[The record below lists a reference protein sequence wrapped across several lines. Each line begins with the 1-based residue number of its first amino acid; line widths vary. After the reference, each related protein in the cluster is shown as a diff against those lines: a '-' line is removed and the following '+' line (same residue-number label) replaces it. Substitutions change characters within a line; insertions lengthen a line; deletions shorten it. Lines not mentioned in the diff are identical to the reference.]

1 MRTRRTTVAATATAG
16 ALIATLLAGL
26 PASASDAFGQAA
38 PAPAVDGFAPLAV
51 FDDYANGS
59 LRTQGS
65 WHVNTPG
72 APDGAVVSDEAPAAL
87 SGKALT
93 IHLSG
98 RDSVRYRGNAY
109 AELGELTLE
118 PAATGTAFLEFVADD
133 RQATGLNIGL
143 SADESPGLGADTT
156 GDPFDLDDFG
166 PHLTLDARGLVAR
179 DGDAD
184 RVLDTDVEDGE
195 RYAVWLVVDNA
206 ADTYQVHTA
215 HAGGEPRPAS
225 GPDRQT
231 EFAFRT
237 GGDAELRT
245 FLLLND
251 DQNVPTGD
259 VHLDEIHLSPAT
271 ATTANPAPAY
281 AEVVDFEG
289 YQPAALDGQ
298 DGWSAGQDAR
308 VLADPTEPP
317 APNQVA
323 ELTGNDLAAHRAVP
337 EIAEGAT
344 GTVFFRARRDG
355 PVDTSLGLTDVD
367 APTGFPDMRVQANS
381 QNSGDLQV
389 RDGDA
394 FAQAGTWS
402 ADAWQ
407 CVWLVADN
415 ADDRLRLYSR
425 GGPYRTTIR
434 LPVDEE
440 LDYAFRQ
447 STAEGLDRFFVLN
460 GGTSAGRLLL
470 DDIAVDPTSVNLRV
484 PSGNADDCQ
493 AVDQGDGPVETPI
506 PETPLP
512 SDVQLHLDEFTDL
525 PATGGDG
532 TARINFVSE
541 LPGPGGPESGR
552 LAVPDL
558 NGPLYLVDE
567 ETGEQTEYLDAA
579 DTFPDFVIQPSLG
592 TGLGFVAFHPE
603 FAENGRFYTVHTEAG
618 DALTSATPTFTP
630 PEDTRVHGVITEWTA
645 DDPGADTFAGTRR
658 EVLRIGYSW
667 FLHGLQQISFNPL
680 AGPGDADHGLLYI
693 ASGDGDEVPNFSD
706 RPLDPGEPQGKLL
719 RIDPAGDNGPGGAY
733 GIPADNPFVGQPDAL
748 GEVYALGFRNP
759 HRFSW
764 NPADGRLFVGMIG
777 EQSIDSVYDIEP
789 GDNAGWNEREGGFVF
804 RRDDPSNVYPLPPD
818 DDAYGYTY
826 PVLSLGR
833 NSGVSLVGG
842 FVPPD
847 GVYPVLDGRYVFGD
861 IVSGE
866 PRFAEAA
873 AFERGGERAPFHEV
887 GLVGPDGRPT
897 TMAELAGGGRV
908 DLRFGQDAEG
918 RLYLLSKAN
927 GKVWRVTEVTGDAGQ
942 RPTPGCAVGDTVTT
956 DVGEAADWA
965 PLTPGLWRF
974 ENGEVIQ
981 TAAGEEPSGPRR
993 PFEYAVL
1000 TAGPAYS
1007 SFVYEA
1013 TVRIDEP
1020 VTRNDR
1026 DVVLIYHY
1034 VSPTRFSYVHLSQD
1048 NTIYPHN
1055 GIFVVNDADRVRV
1068 DDQWDGQLG
1077 APPAID
1083 DADWHEVRV
1092 EVCAETGETAV
1103 YLDGAD
1109 EPLMTATDT
1118 TLGAGRLGFGS
1129 FDNFGRVRDVT
1140 VTGTPAEP
1148 AP

>member
-1 MRTRRTTVAATATAG
+1 MRSRSTGIAVTAAG
-16 ALIATLLAGL
+16 ALVATLLAGL
-26 PASASDAFGQAA
+26 PAAASDDA
-38 PAPAVDGFAPLAV
+38 PTPTVDGFAPLAV

-93 IHLSG
+93 VHLSG
-98 RDSVRYRGNAY
+98 RDPVRYRGNAY
-109 AELGELTLE
+109 AELGDLALGAE
-118 PAATGTAFLEFVADD
+118 ATGTAFWEFVADD
-133 RQATGLNIGL
+133 LPATGLNIGL
-143 SADESPGLGADTT
+143 SADDSPGLGADTT
-156 GDPFDLDDFG
+156 GDPFDLNDFG
-166 PHLTLDARGLVAR
+166 PHVTLDARGLVAR

-184 RVLDTDVEDGE
+184 RVLSAAVENGE

-206 ADTYQVHTA
+206 ADSYQVWTA
-215 HAGGEPRPAS
+215 HDGGEPQRAT
-225 GPDRQT
+225 GPDGQG

-237 GGDAELRT
+237 GGDAALRT

-251 DQNVPTGD
+251 DQNIPTGD
-259 VHLDEIHLSPAT
+259 VHLDEIHLTPAT
-271 ATTANPAPAY
+271 ASTASPAPEY
-281 AEVVDFEG
+281 AEVVDFDD

-298 DGWSAGQDAR
+298 DGWSADPAVT
-308 VLADPTEPP
+308 VLADPTEPE

-323 ELTGNDLAAHRAVP
+323 ELTGDHLAAHRAVP
-337 EIAEGAT
+337 EIAEGGV
-344 GTVFFRARRDG
+344 GTLFFRARRDG
-355 PVDTSLGLTDVD
+355 PVDTSLGLTEVD
-367 APTGFPDMRVQANS
+367 APAAFPDMRAQANS
-381 QNSGDLQV
+381 QNSNDLNV

-402 ADAWQ
+402 PDAWQ

-415 ADDRLRLYSR
+415 AADRLSVYSR
-425 GGPYRTTIR
+425 GGPYRTTTR
-434 LPVDEE
+434 LPVSEE

-447 STAEGLDRFFVLN
+447 STTEGLDHFFALN
-460 GGTSAGRLLL
+460 GGTSAGRLLV
-470 DDIAVDPTSVNLRV
+470 DDLAVDQHAANLRV
-484 PSGNADDCQ
+484 PGGDAADCQ

-512 SDVQLHLDEFTDL
+512 SDVTLRLQDVTDL
-525 PATGGDG
+525 PDTGADG

-541 LPGPGGPESGR
+541 LPGPAGPESGR

-567 ETGEQTEYLDAA
+567 ETGAQTEYLNAA
-579 DTFPDFVIQPSLG
+579 DAFPDFVIQPSLG

-603 FAENGRFYTVHTEAG
+603 FAANGRFYTVHTEAG
-618 DALTSATPTFTP
+618 AALTSRTPTFTP
-630 PEDTRVHGVITEWTA
+630 PGDTRVHGVITEWTA
-645 DDPGADTFAGTRR
+645 DDPAADTFAGTRR
-658 EVLRIGYSW
+658 EVLRVGYSR
-667 FLHGLQQISFNPL
+667 FLHGLQQIAFNPL
-680 AGPGDADHGLLYI
+680 AQPGDADYGLLYI
-693 ASGDGDEVPNFSD
+693 ASGDGDEVPNFST

-719 RIDPAGDNGPGGAY
+719 RIDPAGTDGPGGAY

-777 EQSIDSVYDIEP
+777 EQSIDSVYDVEP
-789 GDNAGWNEREGGFVF
+789 GDNAGWNEREGGFLF
-804 RRDDPSNVYPLPPD
+804 RGDDPSHVYPLPPND
-818 DDAYGYTY
+818 DEFGYTY

-847 GVYPVLDGRYVFGD
+847 GLYPALDGRYLFGD
-861 IVSGE
+861 IVSGDL
-866 PRFAEAA
+866 RFAEAA
-873 AFERGGERAPFHEV
+873 AFERGGERAPFYEV
-887 GLVGPDGRPT
+887 GLVGPDGQPT

-918 RLYLLSKAN
+918 RIYLLSKAN
-927 GKVWRVTEVTGDAGQ
+927 GKIWRVTEVTGGTGRQ
-942 RPTPGCAVGDTVTT
+942 PTPECAVGDTVTT
-956 DVGEAADWA
+956 DVGDAADWA
-965 PLTPGLWRF
+965 PLTPELWRF
-974 ENGEVIQ
+974 ENGEVVQ
-981 TAAGEEPSGPRR
+981 TAAGEEPTGPRR

-1007 SFVYEA
+1007 SFVLEA

-1026 DVVLIYHY
+1026 DVVLVYHY
-1034 VSPTRFSYVHLSQD
+1034 TSPTRFSYVHLSQD

-1055 GIFVVNDADRVRV
+1055 GIFVVDDADRLRI
-1068 DDQWDGQLG
+1068 DDQWDGALG
-1077 APPAID
+1077 APPAVD
-1083 DADWHEVRV
+1083 DTDWHDVRI
-1092 EVCAETGETAV
+1092 EFCAATGATAV

-1109 EPLMTATDT
+1109 EPLMTATDPT
-1118 TLGAGRLGFGS
+1118 FAEGRLGFGS
-1129 FDNFGRVRDVT
+1129 FDNYGRVRDVT

-1148 AP
+1148 AR